1 MRVKLPGMIGMLAK
15 GVCKCLLTHY
25 TNQVESSFINA
36 IAFHIS
42 TSQKEI
48 LLTVRVKE
56 FTR

>member
-1 MRVKLPGMIGMLAK
+1 MIGMLAK